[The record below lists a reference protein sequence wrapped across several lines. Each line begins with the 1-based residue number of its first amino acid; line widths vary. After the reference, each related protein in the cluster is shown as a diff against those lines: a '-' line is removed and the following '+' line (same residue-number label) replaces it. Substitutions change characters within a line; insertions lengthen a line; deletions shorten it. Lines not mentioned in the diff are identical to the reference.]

1 MLKQQKVKSG
11 FTIIE
16 VVLVLAIA
24 GLIFLMVFLA
34 LPNLQRSQR
43 DTQRRD
49 DLARLQTAITN
60 YQSNNRGK
68 LPGAG
73 STDPTQL
80 KNKYNEF
87 IENYLRVNGD
97 TFDDPDGQP
106 YYVGGVCVD
115 FNKKS
120 GNCDNSDELD
130 QTFGEGDNMG
140 SETIDNTQTNVH
152 YIYVFQNATCDG
164 ETITA
169 STGTRK
175 VAFLYKM
182 EGGGWYCGNN

>member
-1 MLKQQKVKSG
+1 MLQQQKAKRG

-68 LPGAG
+68 LPG
-73 STDPTQL
+73 TDSKDAKSAL
-80 KNKYNEF
+80 SAYEGF
-87 IENYLRVNGD
+87 IGNYLRVNND
-97 TFDDPDGQP
+97 TFDDPDGNQ
-106 YYVGGVCVD
+106 YTIGSVCV
-115 FNKKS
+115 NYTGS
-120 GNCDNSDELD
+120 GSGECEDKTQNSSLN
-130 QTFGEGDNMG
+130 TFEAN
-140 SETIDNTQTNVH
+140 EHHI
-152 YIYVFQNATCDG
+152 YIYQNATCDG
-164 ETITA
+164 EKVVK

-175 VAFLYKM
+175 VAFLYKL